1 MEGLKPRIDSIG
13 AITTMSSGMWAEKY
27 RPQTLDKMVNQTEIV
42 SRLKN
47 FVKERNL
54 PHLLFVGPAGVGK
67 TTSILA
73 LARDLYG
80 PGYQSFILELNA
92 SDERGIDVIRE
103 KVKNF
108 ARTAAISSE
117 VPFKILIMDE
127 ADNLTSP
134 AQHALRRTM
143 ERYTRT
149 CRFCL
154 IGNYS
159 ESIIEPIQ
167 SRCSIFRFG
176 PLSEVDS
183 KGWIRSI
190 AVKEGVNLIEE
201 GVDAIYEA
209 AIGDLRKAVNL
220 LQAAAATSGGEV
232 DDVAIYS
239 VLGRVS
245 PGRIREMLN
254 LGLKGQFLEAREIL
268 RALLIDEGLAADDI
282 IRMVY
287 SEVLRLGIPERWK
300 VKLSDA
306 IGEID
311 YRLTQGA
318 RPEIQLG
325 ALVAKLALAGEE
337 IDR

>member
-1 MEGLKPRIDSIG
+1 
-13 AITTMSSGMWAEKY
+13 MSGGMWAEKY
-27 RPQTLDKMVNQTEIV
+27 RPQILDEMVNQTEIV

-54 PHLLFVGPAGVGK
+54 PHLLFVGPAGIGK

-80 PGYQSFILELNA
+80 SGYRNYTLELNA

-108 ARTAAISSE
+108 ARTAAIASE

-127 ADNLTSP
+127 ADSLTSA

-143 ERYTRT
+143 EIYTRT

-159 ESIIEPIQ
+159 ENIIEPIQ
-167 SRCSIFRFG
+167 SRCSIFRFS
-176 PLSEVDS
+176 PLSEVDA
-183 KGWIRSI
+183 KGWIKMI
-190 AVKEGVNLIEE
+190 ASKEDVQLLEE
-201 GVDAIYEA
+201 GLEAIYEA
-209 AIGDLRKAVNL
+209 SKGDLRKATNL
-220 LQAAAATSGGEV
+220 LQAAAATQEGVV

-239 VLGRVS
+239 ILGRVS
-245 PGRIREMLN
+245 PGKVREILN
-254 LGLKGQFLEAREIL
+254 LGLKGEFLEAREAL

-282 IRMVY
+282 IRIIY

-300 VKLSDA
+300 VRLSDT

-318 RPEIQLG
+318 RPEIQLS
-325 ALVAKLALAGEE
+325 ALIAKLALAGEE
-337 IDR
+337 MGR

>member
-1 MEGLKPRIDSIG
+1 
-13 AITTMSSGMWAEKY
+13 MSGGMWAEKY
-27 RPQTLDKMVNQTEIV
+27 RPQILDDMVNQTEIV

-54 PHLLFVGPAGVGK
+54 PHLLFVGPAGIGK

-73 LARDLYG
+73 LARGLYG
-80 PGYQSFILELNA
+80 SGYRNYTLELNA

-108 ARTAAISSE
+108 ARTAAIASE

-127 ADNLTSP
+127 ADSLTSA

-143 ERYTRT
+143 EIYTRT

-159 ESIIEPIQ
+159 ENIIEPIQ
-167 SRCSIFRFG
+167 SRCSIFRFS
-176 PLSEVDS
+176 PLSEVDA
-183 KGWIRSI
+183 KGWIKMI
-190 AVKEGVNLIEE
+190 ASKEDVQLLEE
-201 GVDAIYEA
+201 GLEAIYEA
-209 AIGDLRKAVNL
+209 SKGDLRKATNL
-220 LQAAAATSGGEV
+220 LQAAAATQEGVV

-239 VLGRVS
+239 ILGRVS
-245 PGRIREMLN
+245 PGKVREILN
-254 LGLKGQFLEAREIL
+254 LGLKGEFLEAREAL

-282 IRMVY
+282 IRIIY

-300 VKLSDA
+300 VRLSDT

-318 RPEIQLG
+318 RPEIQLS
-325 ALVAKLALAGEE
+325 ALIAKLALAGEE
-337 IDR
+337 MDR

>member
-1 MEGLKPRIDSIG
+1 
-13 AITTMSSGMWAEKY
+13 MSGGMWAEKY
-27 RPQTLDKMVNQTEIV
+27 RPQTLGDLVDQTEIV

-47 FVKERNL
+47 FVRDRNL

-73 LARDLYG
+73 LAQDLYG
-80 PGYQSFILELNA
+80 PGYRSFILELNA

-127 ADNLTSP
+127 ADSLTSA

-143 ERYTRT
+143 EMYTRT

-159 ESIIEPIQ
+159 ERIIEPIQ

-176 PLSEVDS
+176 PLSEKDL
-183 KGWIRSI
+183 KGWIRTI
-190 AVKEGVNLIEE
+190 AGKEGVSLISE
-201 GVDAIYEA
+201 GLDAIYEA
-209 AIGDLRKAVNL
+209 AGGDLRKAINL
-220 LQAAAATSGGEV
+220 LQAAAATQSGEV
-232 DDVAIYS
+232 DDITIYS

-245 PGRIREMLN
+245 PGKVREMIG
-254 LGLKGQFLEAREIL
+254 LGLKGEFLEAREVL
-268 RALLIDEGLAADDI
+268 RSLLIDEGLSSEDI
-282 IRMVY
+282 IRMIY
-287 SEVLRLGIPERWK
+287 SEVLRLGIPEKWK
-300 VKLSDA
+300 VQLSDT
-306 IGEID
+306 IGEVD

-318 RPEIQLG
+318 RPEIQLS
-325 ALVAKLALAGEE
+325 ALLAKLALAGEE
-337 IDR
+337 MYR